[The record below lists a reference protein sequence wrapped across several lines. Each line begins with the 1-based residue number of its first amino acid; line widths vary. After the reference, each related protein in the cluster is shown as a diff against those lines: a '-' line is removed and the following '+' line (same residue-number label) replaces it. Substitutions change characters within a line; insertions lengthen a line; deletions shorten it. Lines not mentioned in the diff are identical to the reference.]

1 MNNTKWNFIA
11 SNVQCLQ
18 ITIEEIE
25 RKYLT
30 MILIIFQATFLKNIK
45 TSKKATKNG
54 IADVD

>member
-25 RKYLT
+25 KKIPNHNFNNFSGNIFKKY
-30 MILIIFQATFLKNIK
+30 
-45 TSKKATKNG
+45 
-54 IADVD
+54 